1 MHHLSGSAK
10 PEASA
15 RFYAQYALGALALIT
30 VLFCFAKFANNLSM
44 LAFSLVLALLTAIAT
59 PTFAYVLF
67 ATKLHNRSLLSE
79 TGFFAKAT
87 RGKAVRILVSFV
99 LSLVAM
105 VGLLFSVVRWGQAE
119 WAIALVGAASC
130 PFVFMLA
137 NKISAHEFKLA
148 FEKTGTLVLGGVLLT
163 LSIGV
168 ASAIVFANTPA
179 PQFNSVLESFLANE
193 NPFGES
199 PSVLLADVGLLT
211 TYTDTVLT
219 CLLSHVADA
228 SWSGYVGAQ
237 VLLTVFSIAGF
248 VNLLCACMMPD
259 CVCELFLP
267 LADVDEPEERLQQRK
282 PQAGLIVLTIVL
294 AVVPLA
300 AGLGAEAKA
309 AEIESIEGV
318 SQGKQF
324 VQDQIGVAV
333 YMIDGKTYDQEAVE
347 MVLTDMAGESSELTN
362 RVQNTLVPL
371 INASFDKRIENIDNY
386 LDWYYSLSADYE
398 RVIRTF
404 TGSLEEGLKDQLA
417 ASLAEG
423 IDDSELNDEM
433 QTCTELAAKLQ
444 EELETRL
451 AACEVTTVPDWLQKP
466 AEFDPKRL
474 TEIKQPSEKLMEDNQ
489 RIIASVGGGA
499 VGGYITKKVFDRVVG
514 QEEKE
519 AIAKMVTTLARSLG
533 LKTASS
539 AIGGAVGS
547 FAPVVGNAA
556 GVVAGAAIGTGID
569 YALLKADETQNRQA
583 YHDEIAESIEQQR
596 AETLAALPQAPQG
609 E

>member
-10 PEASA
+10 PEVSA
-15 RFYAQYALGALALIT
+15 RFYVRYALSVLVLLA
-30 VLFCFAKFANNLSM
+30 VLFCFAKFANTLPM
-44 LAFSLVLALLTAIAT
+44 LAFSLVLVLLTAIAT

-67 ATKLHNRSLLSE
+67 ATKLHNRSLLNE

-87 RGKAVRILVSFV
+87 RGKTIRIFVSFV

-119 WAIALVGAASC
+119 WAIALLGAAAC
-130 PFVFMLA
+130 PFLFMLA
-137 NKISAHEFKLA
+137 NKISAHEFKLT
-148 FEKTGTLVLGGVLLT
+148 FKKTGTLVLGGALLT

-168 ASAIVFANTPA
+168 ASAVVFANTPA
-179 PQFNSVLESFLANE
+179 PQFNSVLESFLASE

-199 PSVLLADVGLLT
+199 SSVLLADAGLLT
-211 TYTDTVLT
+211 GYTDTVLT

-228 SWSGYVGAQ
+228 SWSGYVSAQ
-237 VLLTVFSIAGF
+237 VLLTVFSIGGF

-371 INASFDKRIENIDNY
+371 INASFDRRIQNIDNY
-386 LDWYYSLSADYE
+386 LDWYYSLSTDYE

-444 EELETRL
+444 EELEARL

-466 AEFDPKRL
+466 AEFDPKRI

-514 QEEKE
+514 KEAKE

-533 LKTASS
+533 VKTASS
-539 AIGGAVGS
+539 AIGGAAGS
-547 FAPVVGNAA
+547 VAPVVGNAA
-556 GVVAGAAIGTGID
+556 GFVAGAAIGTGID

>member
-15 RFYAQYALGALALIT
+15 RFYARYALCALILIS
-30 VLFCFAKFANNLSM
+30 VLFCFAKFANTLSM

-87 RGKAVRILVSFV
+87 RGKAIRIVASFV

-105 VGLLFSVVRWGQAE
+105 TGLLFSIVHWGQAE
-119 WAIALVGAASC
+119 WLIAVAGAAVC

-168 ASAIVFANTPA
+168 ASAVVFANTPA
-179 PQFNSVLESFLANE
+179 PQFNSVLESFLASE

-199 PSVLLADVGLLT
+199 SSVLLADAGLLT
-211 TYTDTVLT
+211 GYTDTVLT

-228 SWSGYVGAQ
+228 LWSGYVSVQ
-237 VLLTVFSIAGF
+237 VLLTVFSIGGF

-371 INASFDKRIENIDNY
+371 INASFDKRIQNIDNY
-386 LDWYYSLSADYE
+386 LDWYYLLSTDYE

-444 EELETRL
+444 EELEARL

-466 AEFDPKRL
+466 AEFDPKRI

-514 QEEKE
+514 KEAKE

-533 LKTASS
+533 VKTASS
-539 AIGGAVGS
+539 AIGGAAGS
-547 FAPVVGNAA
+547 VAPVVGNAA
-556 GVVAGAAIGTGID
+556 GFVAGAAIGTGID

>member
-15 RFYAQYALGALALIT
+15 RFYAQYALGALALIAI
-30 VLFCFAKFANNLSM
+30 LFCFAKFANTLSM

-87 RGKAVRILVSFV
+87 RGKAIRIFVSFV

-119 WAIALVGAASC
+119 WAIALVGAAAC

-163 LSIGV
+163 LAIGV
-168 ASAIVFANTPA
+168 ASAVVFANTPA

-199 PSVLLADVGLLT
+199 SSVLLADAGLLT

-228 SWSGYVGAQ
+228 SWSGYVSAQ
-237 VLLTVFSIAGF
+237 VLLTVFSIGGF

-259 CVCELFLP
+259 CVYELFLP
-267 LADVDEPEERLQQRK
+267 LANVDEPEERLQQRK
-282 PQAGLIVLTIVL
+282 PQVGLMVLTIVL
-294 AVVPLA
+294 AVVPLV

-347 MVLTDMAGESSELTN
+347 MVLADMADESSELTN

-371 INASFDKRIENIDNY
+371 INASFDKRIQNIDNY
-386 LDWYYSLSADYE
+386 LDLYYSLSADYE

-474 TEIKQPSEKLMEDNQ
+474 TEIKQPSEKLMEDNR

-514 QEEKE
+514 QEAKE
-519 AIAKMVTTLARSLG
+519 AIAKMVTTLAKTQE

-569 YALLKADETQNRQA
+569 YALLKADEVQNRQA
-583 YHDEIAESIEQQR
+583 YYDEIAESIEQQR

>member
-15 RFYAQYALGALALIT
+15 RFYARYALCALILLV
-30 VLFCFAKFANNLSM
+30 VLFCFAKFANTLSM
-44 LAFSLVLALLTAIAT
+44 LAFALVLALLTAIAT
-59 PTFAYVLF
+59 PTFAYVFF

-87 RGKAVRILVSFV
+87 RGKAIRIFVSFV

-119 WAIALVGAASC
+119 WAIALVGAAAC

-163 LSIGV
+163 LAIGV
-168 ASAIVFANTPA
+168 ASAVVFANTPA
-179 PQFNSVLESFLANE
+179 PQFNSVFESFLANK

-199 PSVLLADVGLLT
+199 SSVLLADAGLLT

-228 SWSGYVGAQ
+228 SWSGYVSAQ
-237 VLLTVFSIAGF
+237 VLLTVFSIGGF

-371 INASFDKRIENIDNY
+371 INASFDKRIQNIDNY
-386 LDWYYSLSADYE
+386 LDWYYSLSTDYE

-444 EELETRL
+444 EELEARL

-466 AEFDPKRL
+466 AEFDPKRIA
-474 TEIKQPSEKLMEDNQ
+474 EIKQPSEKLMEDNQ

-514 QEEKE
+514 KEAKE

-533 LKTASS
+533 VKTASS
-539 AIGGAVGS
+539 AIGGAAGS
-547 FAPVVGNAA
+547 VAPVVGNAA
-556 GVVAGAAIGTGID
+556 GFVAGAAIGTGID

>member
-15 RFYAQYALGALALIT
+15 RFYAQYALGALALIAI
-30 VLFCFAKFANNLSM
+30 LFCFAKFANTLSM

-148 FEKTGTLVLGGVLLT
+148 FEKTGTLVLGGALLT
-163 LSIGV
+163 LAIGV
-168 ASAIVFANTPA
+168 ASAVVFANTPA
-179 PQFNSVLESFLANE
+179 PQFNSVLESFLASE
-193 NPFGES
+193 NPFSES
-199 PSVLLADVGLLT
+199 SSVLLADTGLLT

-228 SWSGYVGAQ
+228 SWSGYVSAQ

-282 PQAGLIVLTIVL
+282 PQAGLMVLTIVL

-347 MVLTDMAGESSELTN
+347 MVLADMAGESSELTN

-451 AACEVTTVPDWLQKP
+451 AACEVATVPDWLQKP

-474 TEIKQPSEKLMEDNQ
+474 MEIKQPSEKLMEDNQ

-499 VGGYITKKVFDRVVG
+499 VGGYIAKKVFDRVVG
-514 QEEKE
+514 KE

-533 LKTASS
+533 VKTASS
-539 AIGGAVGS
+539 AIGGAAGS
-547 FAPVVGNAA
+547 VAPVVGNAA
-556 GVVAGAAIGTGID
+556 GFVAGAAIGTGID
-569 YALLKADETQNRQA
+569 YALLKADEAQNRQA

>member
-10 PEASA
+10 LEASA
-15 RFYAQYALGALALIT
+15 RFYARYALGALVLIT
-30 VLFCFAKFANNLSM
+30 VLFCFAKFANTLSM

-87 RGKAVRILVSFV
+87 RGKAIRIVASFV

-105 VGLLFSVVRWGQAE
+105 TGLLFSVVHWGQAE
-119 WAIALVGAASC
+119 WLIAVAGAAVC

-148 FEKTGTLVLGGVLLT
+148 FRENRYARAWRALFTLA
-163 LSIGV
+163 IGV
-168 ASAIVFANTPA
+168 ASAVVFAGGTPA
-179 PQFNSVLESFLANE
+179 PQFNSVLESFLVNE

-211 TYTDTVLT
+211 TYTDTVLA

-237 VLLTVFSIAGF
+237 VLLTVFSIGGF

-282 PQAGLIVLTIVL
+282 PQAGLIALTVVL
-294 AVVPLA
+294 AIVPLV
-300 AGLGAEAKA
+300 AGLQAEAKA

-347 MVLTDMAGESSELTN
+347 MVLADMAGESSELTN

-417 ASLAEG
+417 ASLTEG

-514 QEEKE
+514 QE

-533 LKTASS
+533 VKTASS
-539 AIGGAVGS
+539 AIGGAAGS
-547 FAPVVGNAA
+547 VAPVVGNAA

-583 YHDEIAESIEQQR
+583 YHDKIAESIEQQR